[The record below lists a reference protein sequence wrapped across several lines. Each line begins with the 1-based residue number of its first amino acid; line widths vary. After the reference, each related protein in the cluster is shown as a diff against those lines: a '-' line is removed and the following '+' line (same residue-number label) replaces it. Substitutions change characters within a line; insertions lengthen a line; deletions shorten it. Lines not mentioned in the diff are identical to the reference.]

1 MCQQT
6 DQIDLPMV
14 SASRGPS
21 PAPLGA
27 ARAADAGTSE
37 RPERMHAVTRR
48 KLWDIPHKYHCP
60 VIGTCLHVEE
70 LREIARKAGAK
81 PRQSLTD
88 YDVHV
93 SFVAAADEKNRLT
106 VAVQKTL
113 DRKYAGAVR
122 RFAQAKSADAVREL
136 WAQSLAN
143 GQVPEAFWALMTHP
157 RADVEVQSE
166 AYEDVHMLSHQIG
179 AGLSADI
186 QALAEARKALA
197 ELRRESA
204 AENDR
209 AARRAAAKDT
219 RLMELEQRSR
229 RLEETDRA
237 LEEAV
242 ARIRELES
250 GDALRALWA
259 RITSLEGD
267 LIEEQRQRKAAVAR
281 AAGLRRRLDAAQAR
295 NDALAAQVAERDAT
309 CAALE
314 QLLGGPGLEGDICS
328 GDCKDCPGEGAGT
341 VDLGGRRILC
351 VGGRGSLA
359 AHYRDLVQRCNG
371 ELIRHDGGQEESRQR
386 LEALLASADAVVC
399 PADCV
404 SHDAYLRAKRFCK
417 RVAKP
422 CLLIERSGI
431 SAFAKALSD
440 LAAQCAP
447 AGATATKPALS
458 PNCH

>member
-1 MCQQT
+1 MY
-6 DQIDLPMV
+6 
-14 SASRGPS
+14 GPS
-21 PAPLGA
+21 G
-27 ARAADAGTSE
+27 
-37 RPERMHAVTRR
+37 RR

-113 DRKYAGAVR
+113 DRKYASAVR
-122 RFAQAKSADAVREL
+122 RFGQAKSADAVRAL
-136 WAQSLAN
+136 WARSLAN
-143 GQVPEAFWALMTHP
+143 GQVQEAFWALMTHP
-157 RADVEVQSE
+157 KADVEVQAA

-186 QALAEARKALA
+186 QALAETRKALSD
-197 ELRRESA
+197 LRRESA
-204 AENDR
+204 AESER
-209 AARRAAAKDT
+209 AARKAAAKEAH
-219 RLMELEQRSR
+219 LLELEQRAR
-229 RLEETDRA
+229 RLDETERA

-242 ARIRELES
+242 ARIRDLES
-250 GDALRALWA
+250 GDAQRELWA
-259 RITSLEGD
+259 RITAMEGD
-267 LIEEQRQRKAAVAR
+267 LMEEQRQRKAAVAR
-281 AAGLRRRLDAAQAR
+281 CTGLRRRLEAAQAR
-295 NDALAAQVAERDAT
+295 TGALAAQLAEREAT
-309 CAALE
+309 CNALE
-314 QLLGGPGLEGDICS
+314 RLLGGAGTDGGICS
-328 GDCKDCPGEGAGT
+328 GGDCDDCPAGDGGAL
-341 VDLGGRRILC
+341 DLGGRRILC

-431 SAFAKALSD
+431 SAFAKALSE
-440 LAAQCAP
+440 LASQGAAAGGSAP
-447 AGATATKPALS
+447 RPTLRLTS
-458 PNCH
+458 V